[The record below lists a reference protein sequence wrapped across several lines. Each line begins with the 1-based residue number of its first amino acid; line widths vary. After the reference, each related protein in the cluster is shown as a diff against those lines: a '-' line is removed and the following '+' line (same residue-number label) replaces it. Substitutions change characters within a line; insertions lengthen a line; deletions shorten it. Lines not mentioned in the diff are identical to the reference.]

1 MLSAWKRFVIKNDS
15 NPNGSSNCSSNHSNS
30 NGTTPPGI
38 QKLDKELQRKFAH
51 GVHYNLKVIIKGD
64 ARVGKTAL
72 FKRLEGHEFEDNYPP
87 TENLTVTSINW
98 NYKASDNIVKID
110 LWEAI
115 DPIWRRNNN
124 NSPTSDLKLENG
136 VQSGNCNSNSNIN
149 GGDDS
154 NNSQNTISSPTAP
167 STTTQAKPQY
177 ISSARLALNDSK
189 NPIPDEA
196 KESLAKLSEN
206 MDVYR
211 GANTVLLVFDMTKL
225 WTFRY
230 VQAELPKIPS
240 HIPVLVI
247 ANHRDMGHHRTVS
260 TEQAKSF
267 IDNFERNPGDA
278 LIMYTEASMKNSF
291 GLKMID
297 KFFNVSFLKLQE
309 ASLLKQL
316 ELNRSDYM
324 TTLEEL
330 EVMGESVDRDYEN
343 YLELKT
349 LIRRQQADA
358 MSPVNSGLTKLD
370 DSTREKI
377 RNATVSSSELG
388 VDMSQV
394 KSIESTASKDDKGRA
409 AAVQSFAESKFVN
422 DRLPSIVIGAKCALP
437 DTKKVVMNPKTTTA
451 ATTTVKN
458 MAHSNNNSKQQQ
470 NNNNN
475 NNNDKECSDDSDE
488 DEEPRGNPLVANYQ
502 SDLDSDDQVGKGE

>member
-1 MLSAWKRFVIKNDS
+1 MLSAWKRFVTKNDS
-15 NPNGSSNCSSNHSNS
+15 DLNGLINGSNNHSNL
-30 NGTTPPGI
+30 NGTPPGI

-115 DPIWRRNNN
+115 DPIWRKNN
-124 NSPTSDLKLENG
+124 NSSPDLKLENQIQTQNG
-136 VQSGNCNSNSNIN
+136 NSNSN
-149 GGDDS
+149 GDS
-154 NNSQNTISSPTAP
+154 NNSLPVQIKP
-167 STTTQAKPQY
+167 QQPQY
-177 ISSARLALNDSK
+177 ISSARLAFNDSK
-189 NPIPDEA
+189 NPIPEEA
-196 KESLAKLSEN
+196 KESLARLSEN
-206 MDVYR
+206 LDVYK
-211 GANTVLLVFDMTKL
+211 GSNAVLLVFDMTKL
-225 WTFRY
+225 WTFKY
-230 VQAELPKIPS
+230 VQAELPKVPS
-240 HIPVLVI
+240 HIPVLVV

-267 IDNFERNPGDA
+267 IDSLERNPGDA

-297 KFFNVSFLKLQE
+297 KFFNVAFLKLQE

-370 DSTREKI
+370 ESTREKI

-394 KSIESTASKDDKGRA
+394 KSIESAASKDDKGRA

-437 DTKKVVMNPKTTTA
+437 DTKKVVMNNRTNGNNSNGPKTTT
-451 ATTTVKN
+451 TTTTNVDNTAYDNDKN
-458 MAHSNNNSKQQQ
+458 HTKQQEQ
-470 NNNNN
+470 QKNNIN
-475 NNNDKECSDDSDE
+475 NNNDQDCSDDSDE
-488 DEEPRGNPLVANYQ
+488 DEEPRANPLVANYQ
-502 SDLDSDDQVGKGE
+502 SDLDSDDQLGKGE